1 MDRSTMVTFAVHTVA
16 MDQHW
21 ADVGDR
27 AVIER
32 LLDLQAGAAAP
43 DCLPV
48 FHENPDE
55 DMSDF
60 NILIEPQ
67 SDSEGEGNDFDE
79 LIPPLAS
86 ASDADTGDDT
96 KVSAP
101 CVHCACA
108 CTTHA

>member
-1 MDRSTMVTFAVHTVA
+1 MVTFAVHTVA

-32 LLDLQAGAAAP
+32 LLDLQAGAAAS

-55 DMSDF
+55 DMTDF

-86 ASDADTGDDT
+86 ASDADTEDDT